1 MNDLFELMMELTDI
15 NTYSAVY
22 VSFLLG
28 ITLKFILAWNVNYS
42 FIDSISATTKTT
54 IIQPSLLYTKIIN
67 DTGNLILI
75 RIIKYIRRKK
85 RTQDDPE
92 DSISSFQSQINLFTI
107 RRKYDKLSFETY
119 GVSPLYY

>member
-1 MNDLFELMMELTDI
+1 MFELMMELTDI

-28 ITLKFILAWNVNYS
+28 ITLKYVLAWNVKYS
-42 FIDSISATTKTT
+42 FLGSISDSTKTT
-54 IIQPSLLYTKIIN
+54 FVQPSLLYTKIIN

-107 RRKYDKLSFETY
+107 RRKYEKLSFKTY
-119 GVSPLYY
+119 GVSPFYL